1 MYVYQLLY
9 ISKMKTESKY
19 AGIGTVLIKEN
30 KWALR
35 RPLEKVSMT
44 TRTYN
49 TSTTMA
55 RKRDRHIY
63 KNTYKKNSLEYK
75 MRTNDS

>member
-9 ISKMKTESKY
+9 ISKMKTEAKY
-19 AGIGTVLIKEN
+19 AGIGTVLFKEN
-30 KWALR
+30 KWALG

-49 TSTTMA
+49 TSNNYG
-55 RKRDRHIY
+55 KRETHIY
-63 KNTYKKNSLEYK
+63 KNTYKKK
-75 MRTNDS
+75 FP